1 MKLNRKDIMKKL
13 IFNYKVCTEYA
24 TQDKTFEELEKELLN
39 LNLKLVL
46 CKDKNEV
53 WNLVDDAF
61 EIENKLYIERTK
73 QNE

>member
-1 MKLNRKDIMKKL
+1 MNKL
-13 IFNYKVCTEYA
+13 
-24 TQDKTFEELEKELLN
+24 EENKLEKELLN

-73 QNE
+73 QND

>member
-1 MKLNRKDIMKKL
+1 MNKLQENK
-13 IFNYKVCTEYA
+13 
-24 TQDKTFEELEKELLN
+24 LEKELLN

-53 WNLVDDAF
+53 WNIVDDAI

-73 QNE
+73 Q

>member
-1 MKLNRKDIMKKL
+1 MNKLQENK
-13 IFNYKVCTEYA
+13 
-24 TQDKTFEELEKELLN
+24 LEKELLN

-53 WNLVDDAF
+53 WNIVDDAF

-73 QNE
+73 Q

>member
-1 MKLNRKDIMKKL
+1 MNKL
-13 IFNYKVCTEYA
+13 
-24 TQDKTFEELEKELLN
+24 EENKLEKELLN

-61 EIENKLYIERTK
+61 EIENKLYMEEK
-73 QNE
+73 NNE

>member
-1 MKLNRKDIMKKL
+1 MNKL
-13 IFNYKVCTEYA
+13 
-24 TQDKTFEELEKELLN
+24 EENKLEKELLN

-61 EIENKLYIERTK
+61 EIENKLYIERTN
-73 QNE
+73 QND

>member
-1 MKLNRKDIMKKL
+1 MNKL
-13 IFNYKVCTEYA
+13 
-24 TQDKTFEELEKELLN
+24 EENKLEKELLN

-53 WNLVDDAF
+53 WNIVDDAF

-73 QNE
+73 QND

>member
-1 MKLNRKDIMKKL
+1 MNKL
-13 IFNYKVCTEYA
+13 
-24 TQDKTFEELEKELLN
+24 EENKLEKELLN

-53 WNLVDDAF
+53 WNIVDDAF

-73 QNE
+73 Q